1 MLLSDEEGDEYDEW
15 SVIKIDEINL
25 TNQLI
30 GEVQAFTYMIRWAV
44 YQFYGF

>member
-1 MLLSDEEGDEYDEW
+1 MEDDEDSGP
-15 SVIKIDEINL
+15 KIDDINL